1 MAMPPI
7 VPIRARPA
15 PRKAMLPQP
24 PLRATGLSC
33 SMGATASAPT
43 APPRSMTLSSMLLP
57 LHFAFDDVGD
67 GPCPIAAI
75 VAVRRFIV
83 DAQHHVAATEPELTI
98 DGVDHDE
105 ILAHVVRD
113 DRLGPVHVHGKDRGN
128 VGKIGRASVRERVCQ
143 DL

>member
-43 APPRSMTLSSMLLP
+43 APPRSLPLSTLLLP
-57 LHFAFDDVGD
+57 LPFAFEDVGE
-67 GPCPIAAI
+67 GHCPLDEI
-75 VAVRRFIV
+75 VAERRLRVVAQPHVSVIKTDLPV
-83 DAQHHVAATEPELTI
+83 DAW
-98 DGVDHDE
+98 
-105 ILAHVVRD
+105 
-113 DRLGPVHVHGKDRGN
+113 
-128 VGKIGRASVRERVCQ
+128 
-143 DL
+143 